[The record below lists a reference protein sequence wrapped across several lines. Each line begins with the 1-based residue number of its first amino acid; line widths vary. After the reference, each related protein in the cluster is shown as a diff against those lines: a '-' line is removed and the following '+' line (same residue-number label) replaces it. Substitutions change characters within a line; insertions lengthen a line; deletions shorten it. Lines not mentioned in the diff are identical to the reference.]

1 MNTPQ
6 IIIAIRD
13 RRKELKRSQAWVAEI
28 AGIARETYSR
38 FEQGKHDIS
47 LRRLLRICSAL
58 GLDLLARPGS
68 GRPTLEDLDQIFGGD
83 DD

>member
-6 IIIAIRD
+6 IITAIRD
-13 RRKELKRSQAWVAEI
+13 RRKELKRTQAWVAEV
-28 AGIARETYSR
+28 AEIARETYSR

-68 GRPTLEDLDQIFGGD
+68 GRPTLEELDQVFGGD

>member
-1 MNTPQ
+1 MITPQ
-6 IIIAIRD
+6 IILVIRA
-13 RRKELKRSQAWVAEI
+13 RRKELKRTQAWVAEA

-58 GLDLLARPGS
+58 GLELLARPGS
-68 GRPTLEDLDQIFGGD
+68 GRPTLEDLDQIFAD
-83 DD
+83 DDD